1 MRNESA
7 QNQSGTAFITGA
19 AYGIGAAAALAL
31 ARDGCDLVLA
41 DLSVEM
47 LAETAA
53 KVRELGRRAV
63 PIRLDLR
70 NQDSIES
77 AVATALGSFER
88 LDVLV
93 NNAGVPLRKAAL
105 DVTRADWMQVMDVNL
120 GGSFFMSQAV
130 GRHWIENGQSGAIVS
145 VASTHGLLGVPG
157 SSTYG
162 ISKAGVAHMTRMLA
176 IEWAP
181 HKIRVNAIAPAS
193 TETPTRTGLSDPA
206 RREELLSRFPLRR
219 FGKPEDMAEAIA
231 YLASPRAEFITGQVL
246 VLDGGLTVQ

>member
-1 MRNESA
+1 MKNESS
-7 QNQSGTAFITGA
+7 QKQGRTAFVTGA
-19 AYGIGAAAALAL
+19 AYGIGAATALAL

-41 DLSVEM
+41 DLSEEM
-47 LAETAA
+47 LADTAT
-53 KVRELGRRAV
+53 KVRELGRRV
-63 PIRLDLR
+63 LPVRLDLR
-70 NQDSIES
+70 SQESIEA
-77 AVATALGSFER
+77 AVATALASFER

-105 DVTRADWMQVMDVNL
+105 DVTRAEWAQVMDVNL
-120 GGSFFMSQAV
+120 GGSFFMSQAI
-130 GRHWIENGQSGAIVS
+130 GRHWIGNGQPGVIVS

-162 ISKAGVAHMTRMLA
+162 ISKAGIAHMTRMLA

-193 TETPTRTGLSDPA
+193 TETPTRTGLTDPT
-206 RREELLSRFPLRR
+206 RREELLSRFPLHR
-219 FGKPEDMAEAIA
+219 FGRPEDMAEAIT

>member
-1 MRNESA
+1 MKNESS
-7 QNQSGTAFITGA
+7 QKQGSTAFVTGA
-19 AYGIGAAAALAL
+19 AYGIGAATALAL

-41 DLSVEM
+41 DLSEEM
-47 LAETAA
+47 LADTAT
-53 KVRELGRRAV
+53 KVRELGRRV
-63 PIRLDLR
+63 LPVRLDLR
-70 NQDSIES
+70 SQESIEA
-77 AVATALGSFER
+77 AVATALASFER

-105 DVTRADWMQVMDVNL
+105 DVTRAEWAQVMDVNL

-130 GRHWIENGQSGAIVS
+130 GRHWIGNGQPGVIVS

-162 ISKAGVAHMTRMLA
+162 ISKAGIAHMTRMLA

-193 TETPTRTGLSDPA
+193 TETPTRTGLTDPA
-206 RREELLSRFPLRR
+206 RREELLSRFPLHR
-219 FGKPEDMAEAIA
+219 FGSPEDMAEAIT

>member
-1 MRNESA
+1 MKNESS
-7 QNQSGTAFITGA
+7 QKQGSTAFVTGA
-19 AYGIGAAAALAL
+19 AYGIGAATALAL

-41 DLSVEM
+41 DLSEAM
-47 LAETAA
+47 LADTAT
-53 KVRELGRRAV
+53 KVRELGRRV
-63 PIRLDLR
+63 LPVRLDLR
-70 NQDSIES
+70 SQESIEA
-77 AVATALGSFER
+77 AVATALASCER

-105 DVTRADWMQVMDVNL
+105 DVTRAEWAQVMDVNL
-120 GGSFFMSQAV
+120 GGSFFMSQAI
-130 GRHWIENGQSGAIVS
+130 GRHWIGNGQPGVIVS
-145 VASTHGLLGVPG
+145 VASTHGLLGVSG

-162 ISKAGVAHMTRMLA
+162 ISKAGIAHMTRMLA

-193 TETPTRTGLSDPA
+193 TETPTRTGLTDPA
-206 RREELLSRFPLRR
+206 RREELLSRFPLHR
-219 FGKPEDMAEAIA
+219 FGSPEDMAEAIT

>member
-1 MRNESA
+1 MKNESS
-7 QNQSGTAFITGA
+7 QKQGSTAFVTGA
-19 AYGIGAAAALAL
+19 AYGIGAATALAL

-41 DLSVEM
+41 DLSEEM
-47 LAETAA
+47 LADTAT
-53 KVRELGRRAV
+53 KVRELGRRV
-63 PIRLDLR
+63 LPVRLDLR
-70 NQDSIES
+70 SQESIEA
-77 AVATALGSFER
+77 AVATALASFER

-105 DVTRADWMQVMDVNL
+105 DVTRAEWAQVMDVNL
-120 GGSFFMSQAV
+120 GGSFFMSQAI
-130 GRHWIENGQSGAIVS
+130 GRHWIGNGQPGVIVS

-162 ISKAGVAHMTRMLA
+162 ISKAGIAHMTRMLA

-193 TETPTRTGLSDPA
+193 TETPTRTGLTDPT
-206 RREELLSRFPLRR
+206 RREELLSRFPLHR
-219 FGKPEDMAEAIA
+219 FGRPEDMAEAIT